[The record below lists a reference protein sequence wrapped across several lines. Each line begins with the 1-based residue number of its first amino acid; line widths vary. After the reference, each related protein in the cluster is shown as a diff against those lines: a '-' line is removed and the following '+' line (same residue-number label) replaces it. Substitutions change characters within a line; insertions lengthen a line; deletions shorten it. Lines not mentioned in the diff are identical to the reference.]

1 MILRTLKLENIR
13 SYINEK
19 IDFPEGSVILSGDIG
34 SGKSTIL
41 FGIEFAFFGI
51 MRSGLSGSS
60 LLRHGANKG
69 SVKLSF
75 DIDEDQ
81 YIIKRTLKRTPT
93 SVGQDT
99 GYIITNGRKYQGTP
113 VELKARILE
122 ILGYPEELITKS
134 KSLIYRYTVYTAQEQ
149 IKEILFED
157 KDKRLDT
164 LRKVFGVDKYK
175 TVRENAVIF
184 IRELKNKKKELKIK
198 LESLDELEKEKKQLI
213 QKQEENRELIHEN
226 NKKNQAAKE
235 TVEKQKKEL
244 DEYEQQLKKYNEIK
258 KDIGLK
264 NLLISTKKASLEKT
278 LKKKNELKSRFEKI
292 QEKISE
298 FQDIKEKK
306 PETELEKELEELEKS
321 YSSLIKEKT
330 SFEQENKHLQ
340 EDIIVLEQE
349 IKELT
354 EKSRKTIIIKAEIN
368 EIKIRLEEKP
378 KQEKFLHEMIEKDK
392 TYNLLLEKFKV
403 RINQA
408 NQLIKIIKTEDICP
422 TCSQEID
429 DGHRKEVI
437 EREKSNIKNNQKEQE
452 KIQAALEKISSN
464 ITKIKKNLDSLIETE
479 TRLNKKKQDLARL
492 ESSTEQIIQKQ
503 KKLNKLYEK
512 RNISKTKDILD
523 ETSLKK
529 QIDEKKQILSMIR
542 QNNLKFREKKNIL
555 EMIKEQE
562 KNIATLNS
570 EIKSNELEIK
580 TAENERKL
588 LNNALDQYKE
598 INEKYEEQKNQVE
611 EQKEKQ
617 KQIEIRLASLNQESK
632 FLNQRIS
639 KINEKLDNLEKIKN
653 KIIEFSQIQ
662 EWFESLFLKLMTT
675 MEKHIMVSIH
685 KEFNS
690 LLKEWFA
697 ILIEDIDIELDD
709 EFSPKIIQDGYETDV
724 ESLSGGE
731 KTSVAL
737 SYRLALNKVINDL
750 IQNINTKDL
759 IILDEPTDGFS
770 TEQLDKVRDILEE
783 LNMKQTIIVSH
794 EAKMESYVENIVRIA
809 KSDNIS
815 RVIS

>member
-1 MILRTLKLENIR
+1 MILRELKLNNIR

-51 MRSGLSGSS
+51 MRSGLSGTS
-60 LLRHGANKG
+60 LLRHGENKG
-69 SVKLSF
+69 SVELSF
-75 DIDEDQ
+75 DIDENQ

-149 IKEILFED
+149 MKEILFED

-198 LESLDELEKEKKQLI
+198 LESLDELEKEKKQLRE
-213 QKQEENRELIHEN
+213 KQEENRELIFEN

-235 TVEKQKKEL
+235 IIEKQKREL
-244 DEYEQQLKKYNEIK
+244 DEYEEQLKKYNEIK

-264 NLLISTKKASLEKT
+264 NLLISTKKASLEKA
-278 LKKKNELKSRFEKI
+278 LNKKTELRTRFEKL
-292 QEKISE
+292 QEKINE

-306 PETELEKELEELEKS
+306 PEVELEKELEELEKS
-321 YSSLIKEKT
+321 YSTLIKEKT
-330 SFEQENKHLQ
+330 AFEQENKYLQ
-340 EDIIVLEQE
+340 KDIDILEEE
-349 IKELT
+349 IKNLT
-354 EKSRKTIIIKAEIN
+354 EKSRTTIIIKAQID
-368 EIKIRLEEKP
+368 EIKTRLEEKP
-378 KQEKFLHEMIEKDK
+378 KQEKLLQDMIEKDK
-392 TYNLLLEKFKV
+392 RYNLLLEKFKV
-403 RINQA
+403 KINES
-408 NQLIKIIKTEDICP
+408 NNLIQIIKTEDICP

-429 DGHRKEVI
+429 HEHRKEVI
-437 EREKSNIKNNQKEQE
+437 KKEKDNIKNNQKEKE
-452 KIQAALEKISSN
+452 KIQEALEKISSN
-464 ITKIKKNLDSLIETE
+464 IEKIKKNLNSLIDTE

-492 ESSTEQIIQKQ
+492 ESAGEQLIQKQ

-512 RNISKTKDILD
+512 RKISKSKDILD
-523 ETSLKK
+523 EISLKK
-529 QIDEKKQILSMIR
+529 QLEEKKQILSNIR
-542 QNNLKFREKKNIL
+542 QNNLKFREKKNIF

-570 EIKSNELEIK
+570 EIQSNEHEIK
-580 TAENERKL
+580 TAQNERKL
-588 LNNALDQYKE
+588 LNNAIDQYKE
-598 INEKYEEQKNQVE
+598 INEKFEEQKKQLE

-617 KQIEIRLASLNQESK
+617 KQIDIKLASLNQESK

-639 KINEKLDNLEKIKN
+639 DINGKLDNLERIKN
-653 KIIEFSQIQ
+653 KITEFSQIQ

-675 MEKHIMVSIH
+675 M
-685 KEFNS
+685 
-690 LLKEWFA
+690 
-697 ILIEDIDIELDD
+697 
-709 EFSPKIIQDGYETDV
+709 
-724 ESLSGGE
+724 
-731 KTSVAL
+731 
-737 SYRLALNKVINDL
+737 
-750 IQNINTKDL
+750 
-759 IILDEPTDGFS
+759 
-770 TEQLDKVRDILEE
+770 
-783 LNMKQTIIVSH
+783 
-794 EAKMESYVENIVRIA
+794 
-809 KSDNIS
+809 
-815 RVIS
+815 